1 MMDGIM
7 SDFPRN
13 QVYRNQTTK
22 TLLNKMNGFTQN
34 TQIIFKKL
42 KGVYIYDPDQNKYC
56 DFSLGKGTCFRG
68 HNPPSLTHYVKNA
81 VSVGGDNQTTTLIH
95 FRLFK
100 ELSKSFPKY
109 HPFLYANFGEAI
121 LSFVRHHQAK
131 KIAVIG
137 KELLEKVKF
146 YISSA
151 VPADSNQ
158 KYDLLVYE
166 PLDFDK
172 DLSEVKP
179 AISSDQLSL
188 CIETRSFSR
197 IYSGKPLTQNENIL
211 ICDTLSNGLTSGVI
225 LSKSMGLKGT
235 GLPTPTAI
243 AMSENLKYF
252 RKLKQI
258 DIPVLNHPLI
268 SYQKGL
274 IFKLDPQVSLSN
286 LQSLGIYFETHT
298 GYLSPE
304 HSSHDLRR
312 LKNALNTLRM
322 NL

>member
-1 MMDGIM
+1 MDEIM

-13 QVYRNQTTK
+13 QVYHNQTTK
-22 TLLNKMNGFTQN
+22 TLLKKMNGFTQN
-34 TQIIFKKL
+34 TQIIWKKL
-42 KGVYIYDPDQNKYC
+42 KGVYLYDLDQNKYC

-68 HNPPSLTHYVKNA
+68 HNPPALTHYVKNA
-81 VSVGGDNQTTTLIH
+81 VSVGGDNLTATSIH

-121 LSFVRHHQAK
+121 LSFVHHHQSK

-137 KELLEKVKF
+137 KELLEKVRF
-146 YISSA
+146 YIPSA

-166 PLDFDK
+166 PLDFDH
-172 DLSEVKP
+172 DLSEVEP

-197 IYSGKPLTQNENIL
+197 IYSGRLLSQNANIL
-211 ICDTLSNGLTSGVI
+211 ICDTLSNGLTSGVLLI
-225 LSKSMGLKGT
+225 KSENLQGT
-235 GLPTPTAI
+235 GLPTPTAM

-252 RKLKQI
+252 RKLQKI

-268 SYQKGL
+268 SYQNGL
-274 IFKLDPQVSLSN
+274 VFKLDPQVSLSN
-286 LQSLGIYFETHT
+286 LQSLGIYFENHT

-312 LKNALNTLRM
+312 LHNALTTLDK
-322 NL
+322 